1 MTARYQ
7 LIAAGG
13 VFDHQTRSNIPPS
26 RSSSAWIEYQEW
38 LTAGGVPLP
47 ADEGGQLPIADA
59 IARRVEDINAWSA
72 GLRNKAVAG
81 RSSGEMASW
90 SIKLAE
96 GRAWLASGNVA
107 DAPTLV
113 AIATI
118 RGITLADLVARVMAQ
133 AEPFL
138 QAEAAIDGIRGKH
151 CDAIEAMADVRD
163 VIAYDWTAGWPVIP

>member
-13 VFDHQTRSNIPPS
+13 VFDHQTRTNIPPA
-26 RSSSAWIEYQEW
+26 RSNPAWIQYQEW

-47 ADEGGQLPIADA
+47 ADDAGQLPLAEA

-81 RSSGEMASW
+81 RSAGEMASW

-96 GRAWLASGNVA
+96 GRAWLASDNPT
-107 DAPTLV
+107 DAPTLA

-118 RGITLADLVARVMAQ
+118 RGIPIADLVARVIAQ
-133 AEPFL
+133 ATPFL

-151 CDAIEAMADVRD
+151 CDAIEAMTDVRD
-163 VIAYDWTAGWPVIP
+163 VIAYDWQTGWPVIP